1 MKERER
7 LRKEQEVKREYDK
20 KLFEE
25 AKKTA
30 EAENLISLLEK
41 EELELIQRLKSAQA
55 LQQKA
60 YGALQTS
67 LDL

>member
-7 LRKEQEVKREYDK
+7 LRKEQEAKREYDK

-60 YGALQTS
+60 YSALQTS